1 MAYAAGTFDIII
13 IGAGHAGIEA
23 ALVSARLGCSVLCVT
38 THLDAVGNLPC
49 NPSIGGTAKGQL
61 VRELDALGGEM
72 GRAADATGI
81 QFRMLNRGKGP
92 AVYSPRCQS
101 DRMAYRAYMRA
112 ALEAEARLRLTQ
124 DECVNFLIEDDRIAG
139 VELSGGG
146 RYAARAVV
154 LATGT
159 FLRAKTFIGE
169 AVRRS
174 GPDGL
179 MSADGLSPK
188 LAALGLRLRRFKTGT
203 PPRIDTSTVDYSGME
218 PQRGDAEPQGF
229 SFSNRFVPQNKI
241 ECHLTYTSPEAHAA
255 ILGGLDRSPLYGGAI
270 EGTGP
275 RYCPS
280 IEDKLVRFPDKAR
293 HQIFLE
299 PCGEHTR
306 EVYLQGLSTSLPEDV
321 QLGFIRAIPGLE
333 GAHIMRPGYAIEYD
347 CLDPLQL
354 DSTLMVRHIPGL
366 FAAGQVCGS
375 SGYEEAAVQGFVAGV
390 NAAHRVLGREALILQ
405 RDNGY
410 IGTLIDDLTTRG
422 TEEPYRMMTSRC
434 EHRLLC
440 RQDNAD
446 RRLMPLGHA
455 LGLVSDARLAH
466 MEAEYQAAEAE
477 VRRLD
482 TVIAP
487 PSTAVNALLE
497 GCGTAP
503 LSGRGA
509 SLQALLRRP
518 EVGYEALE
526 PLDPGRPTHSKKVIE
541 QVEIAVKYQ
550 GYIERQQA
558 AVLDA
563 RRMEGRVLPE
573 RIDYLSLHVL
583 RTEARIK
590 LDAQRPR
597 TLGQASRISGVS
609 PADIN
614 ALIVYLSSR
623 GTLDGK
629 E

>member
-1 MAYAAGTFDIII
+1 MAYSAGTFNIIV

-23 ALVSARLGCSVLCVT
+23 ALVSARLGCTVLCVT
-38 THLDAVGNLPC
+38 TSLDSVGNLPC

-92 AVYSPRCQS
+92 AVHSPRCQS

-112 ALEAEARLRLTQ
+112 ALEGAPNLCLTQ
-124 DECVNFLIEDDRIAG
+124 DECVNLLIEDGTIAG

-146 RYAARAVV
+146 RYAAKAVV

-159 FLRAKTFIGE
+159 FLRAKTFVGSV
-169 AVRRS
+169 VRQS

-179 MSADGLSPK
+179 LSSDGLSPK
-188 LAALGLRLRRFKTGT
+188 LEALGLRLRRFKTGT
-203 PPRIDTSTVDYSGME
+203 PPRIDSATVDYSAME
-218 PQRGDAEPQGF
+218 PQSGDSEPQGF
-229 SFSNRFVPQNKI
+229 SFTAEHPI
-241 ECHLTYTSPEAHAA
+241 ENAIMCHLAYTSPASHAA
-255 ILGGLDRSPLYGGAI
+255 ILGSLDRSPLYGGAI

-299 PCGEHTR
+299 PCGENTR

-321 QLGFIRAIPGLE
+321 QLAFVRAIPGLE
-333 GAHIMRPGYAIEYD
+333 TAHIMRPGYAIEYD

-354 DSTLMVRHIPGL
+354 DSSLMVRHIPGL

-375 SGYEEAAVQGFVAGV
+375 SGYEEAAAQGFVAGV
-390 NAAHRVLGREALILQ
+390 NAAHRAKGREPLILQ

-422 TEEPYRMMTSRC
+422 ADEPYRMMTSRC

-446 RRLMPLGHA
+446 RRLMPIGHG
-455 LGLVSDARLAH
+455 LGLISDEQLAR
-466 MEAEYQAAEAE
+466 MEAEYAAAEAE
-477 VRRLD
+477 IERLR

-487 PSTAVNALLE
+487 PSEAVNAALSA
-497 GCGTAP
+497 CGTAP
-503 LSGRGA
+503 LSGHGV
-509 SLQALLRRP
+509 SLEALLRRP
-518 EVGYEALE
+518 EMSHKALE
-526 PLDPGRPTHSKKVIE
+526 PLDSGRPSLSAKVVE

-558 AVLDA
+558 AVREA
-563 RRMEGRVLPE
+563 RRMEAHLLPDGL
-573 RIDYLSLHVL
+573 DYLSLHAL

-590 LDAQRPR
+590 LDARRPR

-609 PADIN
+609 PSDIS
-614 ALIVYLSSR
+614 ALIVYLSSQENPDDKR
-623 GTLDGK
+623 
-629 E
+629 